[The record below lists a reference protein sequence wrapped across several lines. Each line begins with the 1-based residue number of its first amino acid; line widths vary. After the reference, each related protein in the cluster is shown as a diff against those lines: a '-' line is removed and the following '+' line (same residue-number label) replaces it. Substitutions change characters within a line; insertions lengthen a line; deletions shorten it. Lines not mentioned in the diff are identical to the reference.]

1 MWLLFPRTFLF
12 SHLGN
17 HGRRIAGRIIACVN
31 TGGQCHLDAVML
43 GGALW
48 ALSETPQKDL
58 WLLRAPIGLY
68 AGWLTAASA
77 VSIGLIAAG
86 WSWPPLGETGWAF
99 VALGAGLA
107 IAAAMLRRKASL
119 FYGVALVWALVAV
132 FVQNGPT
139 ALGVFAAASALG
151 VAGLTLLRLRRARRG

>member
-1 MWLLFPRTFLF
+1 M
-12 SHLGN
+12 
-17 HGRRIAGRIIACVN
+17 N